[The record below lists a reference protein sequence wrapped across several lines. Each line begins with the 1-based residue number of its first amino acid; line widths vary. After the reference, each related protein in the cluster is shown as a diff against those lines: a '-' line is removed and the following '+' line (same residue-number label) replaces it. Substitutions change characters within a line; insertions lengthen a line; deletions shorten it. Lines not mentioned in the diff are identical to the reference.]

1 MAKLEVFDST
11 LRDGAQGE
19 GLSFSLDDKLRICS
33 LLDGLGVAYIEA
45 GNPGSNVK
53 DRQFFEHM
61 GRQRLKSARLVA
73 FGSTRRP
80 GVKAGED
87 RNLLSLASSG
97 APIAAIFGKSWRFQ
111 VDEVLR
117 ISPEENLDL
126 ISSSI
131 SFLASQGLEVFFDA
145 EHFFDGWKEDPDYAM
160 QTLRVALQAG
170 ASRLVLCE
178 TRGGWLP
185 DAIYEAVSA
194 VHEALPDAVL
204 AIHAH
209 NDSGCAVANSL
220 MAIKAGATQVQGTM
234 TGIGERCGNANL
246 STIIADVELKLGIK
260 AIDGRLENLASTCR
274 SIASICNMPL
284 EGGMPYVGSSAFAH
298 KGGMHIDGV
307 LKDPRTFEH
316 VRPEDVG
323 ATRRLLMSEV
333 SGRALLMQ
341 RIERIQP
348 GLSKDSPQVVRL
360 MEVLKEK
367 EAEGYQ
373 YEGAENSF
381 DVLIHKELGA
391 GDPFFT
397 FVHYQTI
404 GQLPYAD
411 PMSGAS
417 HTALVKVRV
426 HGESAI
432 AAAEGKG
439 PVNALDKAL
448 RAVLEQF
455 YPSLRSVHLT
465 DYKVRVL
472 DGVDATASR
481 VRVVITSSDGVDS
494 WTTIGVSSD
503 IIKASFL
510 ALSDS
515 IEYKLFN
522 R

>member
-1 MAKLEVFDST
+1 
-11 LRDGAQGE
+11 
-19 GLSFSLDDKLRICS
+19 
-33 LLDGLGVAYIEA
+33 
-45 GNPGSNVK
+45 
-53 DRQFFEHM
+53 
-61 GRQRLKSARLVA
+61 
-73 FGSTRRP
+73 
-80 GVKAGED
+80 
-87 RNLLSLASSG
+87 
-97 APIAAIFGKSWRFQ
+97 
-111 VDEVLR
+111 
-117 ISPEENLDL
+117 
-126 ISSSI
+126 
-131 SFLASQGLEVFFDA
+131 
-145 EHFFDGWKEDPDYAM
+145 
-160 QTLRVALQAG
+160 
-170 ASRLVLCE
+170 
-178 TRGGWLP
+178 
-185 DAIYEAVSA
+185 
-194 VHEALPDAVL
+194 
-204 AIHAH
+204 
-209 NDSGCAVANSL
+209 
-220 MAIKAGATQVQGTM
+220 
-234 TGIGERCGNANL
+234 
-246 STIIADVELKLGIK
+246 
-260 AIDGRLENLASTCR
+260 
-274 SIASICNMPL
+274 
-284 EGGMPYVGSSAFAH
+284 
-298 KGGMHIDGV
+298 
-307 LKDPRTFEH
+307 
-316 VRPEDVG
+316 
-323 ATRRLLMSEV
+323 
-333 SGRALLMQ
+333 
-341 RIERIQP
+341 
-348 GLSKDSPQVVRL
+348 

-472 DGVDATASR
+472 DGADATASR